1 MEYMRTH
8 IPILAATLAVC
19 ATGLAAC
26 DNTAGDSDSGPFTTV
41 EPTATNARA
50 DGSQPISKEDY
61 SRRVAK
67 TKVTCS
73 SPSFETVNATG
84 NKTAVQLITSS
95 IHATKWGT
103 DEVRLEFYPH
113 RPYSA
118 ERDNE
123 VDPLMMEVTNRE
135 GHMYRLDYRGA
146 RDFDAEVSTPQGFNA
161 DVTDTLRFAVGR
173 DDTALLLPL
182 VAGFVSLDAPLETI
196 TVSLGD
202 KDKATCVPVDGAE
215 VTPVGELDARPG
227 TVHSV

>member
-1 MEYMRTH
+1 MRTH

-19 ATGLAAC
+19 ATGLVAC
-26 DNTAGDSDSGPFTTV
+26 DNTTDDSDSGPFTTV

-73 SPSFETVNATG
+73 SPIFETVNATG
-84 NKTAVQLITSS
+84 NKAAVQLITSS

-118 ERDNE
+118 EHDNE
-123 VDPLMMEVTNRE
+123 VDPLMMEVTNHE
-135 GHMYRLDYRGA
+135 GHTYRLDYQGA
-146 RDFDAEVSTPQGFNA
+146 GDFTAEVSTPQGFHA
-161 DVTDTLRFAVGR
+161 DVTDSLRFAVGR
-173 DDTALLLPL
+173 DDSALILPL
-182 VAGFVSLDAPLETI
+182 VAGFVSPDAPLETI
-196 TVSLGD
+196 TVSLGTED
-202 KDKATCVPVDGAE
+202 DATCVPVDGAE
-215 VTPVGELDARPG
+215 VTAVGEFEARPG
-227 TVHSV
+227 MVRSV

>member
-19 ATGLAAC
+19 ATGLVAC
-26 DNTAGDSDSGPFTTV
+26 DNTADDSTPSSFTTV
-41 EPTATNARA
+41 EPPANNARA
-50 DGSQPISKEDY
+50 DGSVPISKEDY

-73 SPSFETVNATG
+73 SPDFETTNDVG
-84 NKTAVQLITSS
+84 NKAAVQLVTSS

-113 RPYSA
+113 RPHA
-118 ERDNE
+118 AHDNE
-123 VDPLMMEVTNRE
+123 VDPVTMEVVNRE
-135 GHMYRLDYRGA
+135 GHTYRLNYRGA
-146 RDFDAEVSTPQGFNA
+146 RDFDAEVSTPQGFHA
-161 DVTDTLRFAVGR
+161 DVTDTLRFAAGR

-202 KDKATCVPVDGAE
+202 KEKATCVPVDGAE
-215 VTPVGELDARPG
+215 VTPVGELDVRPDM
-227 TVHSV
+227 VRSV